1 MVFSTDCDLSY
12 VYQQYKSEKVR
23 GLFGLGWKNQEHTV
37 KCKVTMKKREQQLKN
52 LLCCL
57 FPSKNGVEVHH
68 YKKRKTAE
76 SFSYSKSVRKIHRSH
91 AQHSK
96 MFCIMDINMASAWV

>member
-1 MVFSTDCDLSY
+1 
-12 VYQQYKSEKVR
+12 
-23 GLFGLGWKNQEHTV
+23 
-37 KCKVTMKKREQQLKN
+37 MKKREQQLKN

-76 SFSYSKSVRKIHRSH
+76 AFSYSKSVRKIHRSH
-91 AQHSK
+91 AQHFRSGEANPRVESERFRPK
-96 MFCIMDINMASAWV
+96 GLRLGPLQQTAAAWLLTTATWRQ